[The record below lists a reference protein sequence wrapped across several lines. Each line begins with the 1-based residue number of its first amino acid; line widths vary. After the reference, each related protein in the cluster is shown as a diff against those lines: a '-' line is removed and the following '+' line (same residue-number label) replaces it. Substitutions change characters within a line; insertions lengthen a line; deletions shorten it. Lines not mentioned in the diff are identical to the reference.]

1 MRNLILILVLANV
14 LYFLWGY
21 FQGDKE
27 LPPGVAILD
36 EVDLGPP
43 LERPQPVVD
52 EPVEEESIVEESEP
66 LMVADEAVGEESVE
80 EDDAPE
86 EATVDA
92 EPAEEEGEKELS
104 VALGRSCVTLGPFRT
119 SDLADD
125 AQSEFSSRGMQTDQ
139 RMEQGQIFVGH
150 WVQIRG
156 LADRDAGNEAVA
168 ALRDGG
174 IPEAYLVTTDD
185 EGLKISLGVFGNRD
199 GAERVEALARSLGF
213 PAEITARTAE
223 GMYYFV
229 DVALPPGQGAGAMVD
244 RYGEELVRMREVSS
258 CPQ

>member
-21 FQGDKE
+21 FQGEEE

-36 EVDLGPP
+36 ESDLGPP
-43 LERPQPVVD
+43 LERPEPVADDVTAEPAGESSEPVVAAEEIDADDSGD
-52 EPVEEESIVEESEP
+52 EGPV
-66 LMVADEAVGEESVE
+66 AEAPT
-80 EDDAPE
+80 D
-86 EATVDA
+86 T
-92 EPAEEEGEKELS
+92 EPAEEEGEKELT

-125 AQSEFSSRGMQTDQ
+125 AQSEYTSRGMQTDQ

-150 WVQIRG
+150 WVQIRD
-156 LADRDAGNEAVA
+156 LPDREAGNEAVA
-168 ALRDGG
+168 ALREGG

-199 GAERVEALARSLGF
+199 GAERVESLAQSLGF
-213 PAEITARTAE
+213 AAEITARTAE

-229 DVALPPGQGAGAMVD
+229 DVALPPGQGAGAMID

>member
-1 MRNLILILVLANV
+1 MATDDSDDDES
-14 LYFLWGY
+14 
-21 FQGDKE
+21 GDDI
-27 LPPGVAILD
+27 AT
-36 EVDLGPP
+36 
-43 LERPQPVVD
+43 
-52 EPVEEESIVEESEP
+52 
-66 LMVADEAVGEESVE
+66 
-80 EDDAPE
+80 E
-86 EATVDA
+86 EATVDT
-92 EPAEEEGEKELS
+92 EPPQEEGEKELT

-125 AQSEFSSRGMQTDQ
+125 AQSEYSSRGMQTDQ

-150 WVQIRG
+150 WVQIRD
-156 LADRDAGNEAVA
+156 LPDRDAGNQAVA
-168 ALRDGG
+168 ALREGG

-199 GAERVEALARSLGF
+199 GAERVETLAQSLGF
-213 PAEITARTAE
+213 AAEITARTAE

-229 DVALPPGQGAGAMVD
+229 DVALPPGQGAGAMID

>member
-1 MRNLILILVLANV
+1 MRNLIFILVLANV
-14 LYFLWGY
+14 LYFLWGN
-21 FQGDKE
+21 FQGNKE

-36 EVDLGPP
+36 EADLGPP
-43 LERPQPVVD
+43 LERP
-52 EPVEEESIVEESEP
+52 EPVEAAVVEQVAPEDAEP
-66 LMVADEAVGEESVE
+66 ATDADDSGGEEATVAA
-80 EDDAPE
+80 APE
-86 EATVDA
+86 EA
-92 EPAEEEGEKELS
+92 PAEEPEPEGEKELA

-125 AQSEFSSRGMQTDQ
+125 AQSEYSSRGMQTDQ

-156 LADRDAGNEAVA
+156 LPDRSAGNEAVA
-168 ALRDGG
+168 TLRDGG

-199 GAERVEALARSLGF
+199 GAERVEDLAKSLGF
-213 PAEITARTAE
+213 DAEITARTAD

>member
-1 MRNLILILVLANV
+1 MRNLIFILVLANV

-21 FQGDKE
+21 FQGEKE

-36 EVDLGPP
+36 ETDLGPP

-52 EPVEEESIVEESEP
+52 EVAEAPLEESS
-66 LMVADEAVGEESVE
+66 EAVAASDEPEG
-80 EDDAPE
+80 DDSADAVTPDQ
-86 EATVDA
+86 ATADT
-92 EPAEEEGEKELS
+92 EPAEEESEKELT

-125 AQSEFSSRGMQTDQ
+125 AQSEYSSRGMQTDQ

-150 WVQIRG
+150 WVQIRD
-156 LADRDAGNEAVA
+156 LPDRDAGNEAVA

-199 GAERVEALARSLGF
+199 GAERVESLAQSLGF
-213 PAEITARTAE
+213 EAEITARTAD

-229 DVALPPGQGAGAMVD
+229 DVALPPGQGAGTMID

>member
-1 MRNLILILVLANV
+1 MRNLIFILVLANV

-36 EVDLGPP
+36 EADLGPP
-43 LERPQPVVD
+43 LERP
-52 EPVEEESIVEESEP
+52 ELLS
-66 LMVADEAVGEESVE
+66 
-80 EDDAPE
+80 DDAPDEPAGESSESVAAAEESDGNDSEVDAAPAEAANETETGE
-86 EATVDA
+86 EA
-92 EPAEEEGEKELS
+92 GEKELA

-125 AQSEFSSRGMQTDQ
+125 AQSEYTSRGMQTAR

-150 WVQIRG
+150 WVQIKD
-156 LADRDAGNEAVA
+156 LPDRDAGNMAVE
-168 ALRDGG
+168 ALREGG
-174 IPEAYLVTTDD
+174 ISEAYLVTTDD
-185 EGLKISLGVFGNRD
+185 EGLKVSLGVFGNRD
-199 GAERVEALARSLGF
+199 GAERVESLAQSLGF
-213 PAEITARTAE
+213 AAEITARRAE

-229 DVALPPGQGAGAMVD
+229 DVALPPGQGAGAMIE

>member
-1 MRNLILILVLANV
+1 MRNLIFVLLLANV
-14 LYFLWGY
+14 LYFLWGS

-27 LPPGVAILD
+27 LPAGVAILD
-36 EVDLGPP
+36 ESDLGPP
-43 LERPQPVVD
+43 LERMQR
-52 EPVEEESIVEESEP
+52 
-66 LMVADEAVGEESVE
+66 AAVGEATEEAADPPAVAGSVDAGVSVE
-80 EDDAPE
+80 DGAPATEVADADSLE
-86 EATVDA
+86 ES
-92 EPAEEEGEKELS
+92 GGKELT

-119 SDLADD
+119 SELADD
-125 AQSEFSSRGMQTDQ
+125 AQSEYASKGMQTDQ

-156 LADRDAGNEAVA
+156 LPDRSAGNQAVE
-168 ALRDGG
+168 ALREGG

-199 GAERVEALARSLGF
+199 GAERVDELAQSLGF
-213 PAEITARTAE
+213 TSEITARTAE

-244 RYGEELVRMREVSS
+244 RFGEELVRMREVSS
-258 CPQ
+258 CPR

>member
-1 MRNLILILVLANV
+1 MRNLIFILVLANV

-21 FQGDKE
+21 FQGEKE

-36 EVDLGPP
+36 ETDLGPP
-43 LERPQPVVD
+43 LERPEPVV
-52 EPVEEESIVEESEP
+52 E
-66 LMVADEAVGEESVE
+66 EAV
-80 EDDAPE
+80 
-86 EATVDA
+86 A
-92 EPAEEEGEKELS
+92 EPAVETDEPASVAEETADDEAMDDATPEETAAATEPAPEEGEKELT

-125 AQSEFSSRGMQTDQ
+125 AQSEYSSRGMQTDR

-150 WVQIRG
+150 WVQIRD
-156 LADRDAGNEAVA
+156 LPDRTAGNQAVA
-168 ALRDGG
+168 TLRDGG

-199 GAERVEALARSLGF
+199 GAERVEALAQSLGF
-213 PAEITARTAE
+213 EAEITARTAD

-229 DVALPPGQGAGAMVD
+229 DVALPPGQGAGAMID

>member
-27 LPPGVAILD
+27 QPPGVAILD
-36 EVDLGPP
+36 EADLGPP
-43 LERPQPVVD
+43 LERP
-52 EPVEEESIVEESEP
+52 EPAVEELEEEPTESVAAAEES
-66 LMVADEAVGEESVE
+66 DGSGD
-80 EDDAPE
+80 DDAPDE
-86 EATVDA
+86 TAA
-92 EPAEEEGEKELS
+92 ETEPPEEEEGEIELT

-125 AQSEFSSRGMQTDQ
+125 AQSEYSSRGMQTDQ

-156 LADRDAGNEAVA
+156 LPDRDAGNEAVA

-199 GAERVEALARSLGF
+199 GAERVQELARSLGYA
-213 PAEITARTAE
+213 AEITARTAE

-229 DVALPPGQGAGAMVD
+229 DVALPPGQGAGAMID